1 MAEALNDLKKKYK
14 VHEETESY
22 FKLRTENG
30 NNKPYYEM
38 SNFDEARIQ
47 KEEIAKQFGGEV
59 EFEGSVKD
67 FTVPSPYV
75 KGMFIWLKAFMLS
88 RKKRGGELFPDN
100 CRLP

>member
-1 MAEALNDLKKKYK
+1 MSEALNDLKKKYK

-38 SNFDEARIQ
+38 SFDEARVQ

-67 FTVPSPYV
+67 LLFRHH
-75 KGMFIWLKAFMLS
+75 ML
-88 RKKRGGELFPDN
+88 RKEFVLQYTDQRIVH
-100 CRLP
+100 